1 MSALPCVKGYDRPDK
16 RGRCHCEDCSD
27 RRVLAKRRSN
37 RRQGGAQSGQPRFF
51 GPKDA
56 PRTFPLEPLQ
66 EFLGVR
72 SVEDT
77 AERLHV
83 STKTVWRLRAG
94 LTEWQA
100 DEYAIRAGLHPGT
113 VWECWWS
120 EEARGRLHPTRDRT
134 RSRTQT

>member
-1 MSALPCVKGYDRPDK
+1 MSALPCVNGHDRPDK
-16 RGRCHCEDCSD
+16 RGRCHCEDCAD
-27 RRVLAKRRSN
+27 RRILTQRRAN
-37 RRQGGAQSGQPRFF
+37 RRQGGALSGQPRFF

-56 PRTFPLEPLQ
+56 PRSFPLEDLQ
-66 EFLGVR
+66 EFLRVR

-83 STKTVWRLRAG
+83 SARTVARLRAG

-113 VWECWWS
+113 VWEGWWS
-120 EEARGRLHPTRDRT
+120 GGAV
-134 RSRTQT
+134 